1 MGKAIL
7 LFSDGYSISEIA
19 RGTEAES
26 RKIMTNKYNDAA
38 DNVEALW
45 LEQSYCEEND
55 AILLDA
61 STTVLELT
69 KLIAEGDKRHL
80 SILTNSFYAVDILK
94 QKKDRHPKVTWC
106 KE

>member
-19 RGTEAES
+19 RGTEAEC

-45 LEQSYCEEND
+45 LEQSYCE
-55 AILLDA
+55 
-61 STTVLELT
+61 
-69 KLIAEGDKRHL
+69 
-80 SILTNSFYAVDILK
+80 
-94 QKKDRHPKVTWC
+94 
-106 KE
+106 

>member
-7 LFSDGYSISEIA
+7 LVSDGYSNSEIA
-19 RGTEAES
+19 RGTEAEC

-55 AILLDA
+55 AILYMKGED
-61 STTVLELT
+61 VF
-69 KLIAEGDKRHL
+69 IW
-80 SILTNSFYAVDILK
+80 
-94 QKKDRHPKVTWC
+94 KVIC
-106 KE
+106 F